1 MGRSL
6 HKAREQKDGRDR
18 WPGRGKG
25 ANRLEPECWPLLKP
39 RFHFEPGCSVFTIGS
54 CFARN
59 IEAHLARAGF
69 HVPNVLFLEQHKAE
83 LGKTG
88 REILNKY
95 TPPSIYQELAWTKS
109 ILDRDDRVTAEDIEP
124 FLLELPDGNVLDVM
138 RRNYPRA
145 GTDRKAALAQRQ
157 SFYELFRN
165 AFTSDIVVMTLG
177 YVECWYDRK
186 FDQYIEFN
194 PRLAEHNSDNRFCFK
209 RLDYPEAYKYIR
221 DVVTLLNGD
230 GAKPILLTTSP
241 VPINRTFTG
250 DDVIVANTYSKS
262 VLRAVAGKIADEFPI
277 VDYFPAYESVM
288 LTKQPYVWED
298 DLVHIESAFVAR
310 VMARVIETYLPGKE
324 AADIS
329 VANDEFLRFADLVKH
344 KQFDDA
350 NDAFQKLRHGT
361 FDQAPAEFLIAAAE
375 LMLHTGDRAKAK
387 EFVDAAVTRAKQI
400 AKAGF
405 ALLFRAATVY
415 AELGFAA
422 EERNCFEHVFNA
434 SQNFARE
441 AGRYIRFG
449 ARSDTP
455 LDAIMTFAIGKLGN
469 DVDFL
474 NLAARTYEQK
484 GDSNRAQEIWN
495 LIAATGDVSA
505 VIRQARNLFGEG
517 KFDLAAQLHVRA
529 LSLDGSSAARLAP
542 WVRRYLR
549 AGRNQEAAALA
560 AKLQQTLPET
570 ARVAAASPPSQLQ
583 RFDAQ

>member
-6 HKAREQKDGRDR
+6 HDTTEKKDRRDR

-25 ANRLEPECWPLLKP
+25 TNRLEPECWPLLKP
-39 RFHFEPGCSVFTIGS
+39 RFQFEPGCSVFTIGS

-69 HVPNVLFLEQHKAE
+69 DVPVVSFLEQHRAE

-124 FLLELPDGNVLDVM
+124 FLLELPDGNVLDIM
-138 RRNYPRA
+138 RRSYPRA
-145 GTDRKAALAQRQ
+145 GKDRKAALAERQ

-165 AFTSDIVVMTLG
+165 AFTCDIVVMTLG

-186 FDQYIEFN
+186 FEQYIEFN
-194 PRLAEHNSDNRFCFK
+194 PRLAELNSDNRFCFK
-209 RLDYPEAYKYIR
+209 RMDYPEAYKYIH

-230 GAKPILLTTSP
+230 RTKPILLTTSP
-241 VPINRTFTG
+241 VPISRTFTG

-262 VLRAVAGKIADEFPI
+262 VLRAVAGKITDQFPT
-277 VDYFPAYESVM
+277 VDYFPAYESIM

-310 VMARVIETYLPGKE
+310 VMARVIETYLPGNQ
-324 AADIS
+324 AGDIS

-344 KQFDDA
+344 KHFDDA
-350 NDAFQKLRHGT
+350 ADIFPKLAESD

-387 EFVDAAVTRAKQI
+387 DFVDAAVTRAKQI
-400 AKAGF
+400 GKAGH
-405 ALLFRAATVY
+405 ALLFRAGTTY
-415 AELGFAA
+415 AELGLPA
-422 EERNCFEHVFNA
+422 EERNCFEHVYNV
-434 SQNFARE
+434 SQDFARE

-455 LDAIMTFAIGKLGN
+455 LDSIMAFAVGKLGD

-484 GDSNRAQEIWN
+484 GDSNRAREIRDV
-495 LIAATGDVSA
+495 LGAIGDVSA
-505 VIRQARNLFGEG
+505 VIRQARSLFTEG
-517 KFDLAAQLHVRA
+517 KFDLAAQQHLKA
-529 LSLDGSSAARLAP
+529 LSLDSSSAARLAP

-549 AGRNQEAAALA
+549 AGRPQEAASLA
-560 AKLQQTLPET
+560 AKLQQILPESPQI
-570 ARVAAASPPSQLQ
+570 AATSGPS
-583 RFDAQ
+583 